1 MKIEVKEYLRSRSE
15 SYEYAVRHA
24 SRLNLNIAL
33 VLSAVTGEFYTQH
46 ASYIDLIPAEDIV
59 ICQFIEREE
68 ASEDEALPGKLLL
81 KAEGLIDTDEVE
93 KNQKKGKLIYMY
105 EFELYG
111 SGRMTEAQ
119 TSGIET
125 VVRFTGPITQV
136 QLDNAYK
143 IAKDYMTARKT
154 NEAAKRLIFDIEV
167 VNRPGNVI
175 KPDEERD
182 YCTCPNCG
190 HQLTGSEYSLF
201 GEHNGKNFCE
211 NCGQKLVWT

>member
-24 SRLNLNIAL
+24 GRLNLNIAL

-46 ASYIDLIPAEDIV
+46 ASYIDLIPTEDIV
-59 ICQFIEREE
+59 ICQFTEQAETT
-68 ASEDEALPGKLLL
+68 EDEFLPRKLLL
-81 KAEGLIDTDEVE
+81 KAEGLIDTDEIE

-105 EFELYG
+105 EYELYG

-119 TSGIET
+119 TGGFET
-125 VVRFTGPITQV
+125 IVQFTSPITQA

-143 IAKDYMTARKT
+143 IAKDYMMSHKAS
-154 NEAAKRLIFDIEV
+154 ESVKRLIFDIEV

-190 HQLTGSEYSLF
+190 HQLTGSEYNLF